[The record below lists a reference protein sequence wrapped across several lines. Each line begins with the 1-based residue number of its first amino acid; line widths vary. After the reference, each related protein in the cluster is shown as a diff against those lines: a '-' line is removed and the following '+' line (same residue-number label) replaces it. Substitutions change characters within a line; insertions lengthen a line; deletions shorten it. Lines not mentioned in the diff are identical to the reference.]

1 MLSSIIMIAMDIIV
15 NIPHTSFVLKPG
27 NINITC
33 MPGKARKENKEF

>member
-27 NINITC
+27 NITC